1 MFDDNRMVEGLVARI
16 KQIERMQEN
25 STKLSKEITKAG
37 KNLDAKS
44 IIEAVT
50 SITNGV
56 QMNMVYQDEFLDL
69 RAETGGLLHTI
80 NSLDAFKKNQEEKQT
95 TDHYQIVKNVHALQE
110 IQLRQDAEHSEFYRE
125 KAKIEGKV
133 DYEVF

>member
-56 QMNMVYQDEFLDL
+56 
-69 RAETGGLLHTI
+69 
-80 NSLDAFKKNQEEKQT
+80 
-95 TDHYQIVKNVHALQE
+95 
-110 IQLRQDAEHSEFYRE
+110 
-125 KAKIEGKV
+125 
-133 DYEVF
+133 